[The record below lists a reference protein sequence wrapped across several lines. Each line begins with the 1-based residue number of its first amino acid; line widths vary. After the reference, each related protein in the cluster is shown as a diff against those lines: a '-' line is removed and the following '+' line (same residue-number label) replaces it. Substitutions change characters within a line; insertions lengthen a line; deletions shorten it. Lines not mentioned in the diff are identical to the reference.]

1 MAPNKRVMMGSNLST
16 SVVDKRRA
24 TGFSGLN
31 GVTHMAERSVAPF
44 TCNATGTTTT
54 AVGANA
60 APGTN
65 DNNVA
70 RRGET
75 FQIYNAGGAKKEE
88 TVFTVTGIAVA
99 ASTTLTYSPA
109 SAVAPVS
116 TDVLRWVGAAD
127 FEDIDSLQSRLVT
140 LGYTDPQIN
149 AMTVNDM
156 LWAVRQA
163 DNTDG
168 I

>member
-1 MAPNKRVMMGSNLST
+1 MTPNKRVMVTSNYERA
-16 SVVDKRRA
+16 VADKRRA
-24 TGFSGLN
+24 TALAGLD
-31 GVTHMAERSVAPF
+31 GVSHTVERSIAPF
-44 TCNATGTTTT
+44 TCNATGTVNT

-75 FQIYNAGGAKKEE
+75 FQIFTAGGVKKEE

-99 ASTTLTYSPA
+99 ASTTLTYTPA

-116 TDVLRWVGAAD
+116 TDVLRWTGVAD
-127 FEDIDSLQSRLVT
+127 LEDLDSMISRLIT

-149 AMTVNDM
+149 AMTANDM
-156 LWAVRQA
+156 DFAIRQA
-163 DNTDG
+163 DNADG